1 MFTQNHLPKGQ
12 YIDKKTKKEW
22 LFLHHTAGW
31 DSPVNT
37 INAWAADQRGAVATE
52 FVIGGQR
59 ITDGR
64 TLHDGKTFQA
74 FPEGFYGWHLGTG
87 NTEMHRNSVGIEV
100 CNFGALTRDGYWKTA
115 NGKRTWVAMKSES
128 FYTYVGTEAH
138 AHQIVELKQPFKGF
152 KFWHRYSDAQLKSL
166 KELIL
171 LIAKRD
177 SIDVRKGLPELVR
190 QRGASAF
197 DVLDIPLVTRT
208 KGLWNHT
215 NVKTGKID
223 MFPQQ
228 ELLDLLLSL

>member
-12 YIDKKTKKEW
+12 YIDRKTPKQW

-37 INAWAADQRGAVATE
+37 INGWAADQRGPVGTE

-64 TLHDGKTFQA
+64 TLHDGKIFQA
-74 FPEGFYGWHLGTG
+74 FPEGCYGWHLGVG
-87 NTEMHRNSVGIEV
+87 NTELHRNSVGIEV
-100 CNFGALTRDGYWKTA
+100 CNFGGLTKGGYFRTA
-115 NGKRTWVAMKSES
+115 KGKRTYIKLKPDSY
-128 FYTYVGTEAH
+128 YTYVGTEAH
-138 AHQIVELKQPFKGF
+138 AQQVVELNDVFRSY

-166 KELIL
+166 KALIL
-171 LIAKRD
+171 YVAERD

-197 DVLDIPLVTRT
+197 AVTDIPLVTRT

-215 NVKTGKID
+215 NVIEGKVD
-223 MFPQQ
+223 MFPQP